1 MLQEDLKYLVSNLA
15 NLCGIPTRL
24 YQNNNLISFVS
35 FAKFPVDPFKLYEK
49 TILPLKDNVG
59 YFTTKDFFYY
69 AYLNS
74 HKYKIVVGPFR
85 PVKPTLDIISKVAL
99 DLEIPKDQF
108 SNFIYSMNSIISM
121 PLETVLQSLSMFN
134 FILNKEKKTISD
146 ILINLDHDK
155 EINKLIQKE
164 VSSNQLDNFNDNF
177 ENTAYAIE
185 QDLYK
190 MVQNGEIDKLKQWI
204 KNAPSTRSGLL
215 SFDMLRQ
222 VKDTFIAATTI
233 FSRAAINGNMDI
245 KEALSLSDLYIQKM
259 ELMHN
264 IDDIVSLQMQMLI
277 DYTEHVAKIKGGQ
290 NYSPFLIKLNKYI
303 INHLSDAIKSEDLCL
318 ALYVSKSSLFYK
330 IKKETGMTL
339 SEYILNIKIN
349 ESKNLLKYTNKP
361 VAVISTYLGF
371 SSQSHF
377 NNTFKKYL
385 NTTPIKYRNSNR

>member
-1 MLQEDLKYLVSNLA
+1 MEQENLKYLVSNLA

-24 YQNNNLISFVS
+24 YQNDKLILFVS
-35 FAKFPVDPFKLYEK
+35 FVEFPFDPFNLYKKE
-49 TILPLKDNVG
+49 IMPLKENIG
-59 YFTTKDFFYY
+59 YYTTNDFFYY

-85 PVKPTLDIISKVAL
+85 PVKPTLEIISKVAL
-99 DLEIPKDQF
+99 DLELPKEQF
-108 SNFIYSMNSIISM
+108 SNFIYAMNSIVSM
-121 PLETVLQSLSMFN
+121 PLESVLQSLSMFN
-134 FILNKEKKTISD
+134 FILNKEKKSLSD
-146 ILINLDHDK
+146 ILINLEHDK

-164 VSSNQLDNFNDNF
+164 VSTNQLDNFNEDYD
-177 ENTAYAIE
+177 NTAYSIE

-190 MVQNGEIDKLKQWI
+190 IVKNGEVDKLKQWI
-204 KNAPSTRSGLL
+204 KNAPATRSGLL

-222 VKDTFIAATTI
+222 VKDTFIVSTTI
-233 FSRAAINGNMDI
+233 FSRAAIEGNMDV

-259 ELMHN
+259 ELMKN
-264 IDDIVSLQMQMLI
+264 IDDITSLQMQMLN
-277 DYTEHVAKIKGGQ
+277 DYTEHVAKIKGNQ

-318 ALYVSKSSLFYK
+318 ALYISKSSLFSK

-349 ESKNLLKYTNKP
+349 ESKNLLKYTSKP
-361 VAVISTYLGF
+361 IAVISAYLGF
-371 SSQSHF
+371 ASQSHF